1 MKKCL
6 ICKFCLQKENFC
18 ADSGKFCTDMPA
30 KYSRG
35 LRCRACEPPPVQ
47 QQEDQEEQVEDQEH
61 LECCL
66 EYAQRWDGLGQTT
79 EESRVKYLYAC
90 QNEETETA
98 AVELE
103 T

>member
-6 ICKFCLQKENFC
+6 ICKFCLQKEKNC
-18 ADSGKFCTDMPA
+18 ADSGKFGADMPA

-35 LRCRACEPPPVQ
+35 LRCRACEPPPGQ

-66 EYAQRWDGLGQTT
+66 EYA
-79 EESRVKYLYAC
+79 
-90 QNEETETA
+90 
-98 AVELE
+98 
-103 T
+103 